1 MGVAACFE
9 VDDGFDETLAGG
21 RDGVEGRLGEGGGG
35 EEMRAGRAGSVL
47 DRSKAFLFKVTG
59 RCDRSASDDVT
70 VDVVAVDDIA
80 GLAIAD
86 FVDDA
91 VDVGIG
97 GKTGGKV
104 ETMGDSAGEG
114 SEKLVRLEAG

>member
-35 EEMRAGRAGSVL
+35 EEMRAGSVL

-59 RCDRSASDDVT
+59 RCDRSAFDDVT

-104 ETMGDSAGEG
+104 GTMGDSAGEG